1 MVEMSSNCTKG
12 IINYLSIF
20 AKYFALLLNYM
31 PIKTTKISKQK
42 DKDNNEKGFT
52 LAQRQVNM
60 HLELIETYPLAFN
73 VRNVIFIGVN
83 QPIAQ

>member
-52 LAQRQVNM
+52 LAQRQVKYASGTN
-60 HLELIETYPLAFN
+60 
-73 VRNVIFIGVN
+73 RNLSPCI
-83 QPIAQ
+83 QCEKCDLHRC